1 MPRSQKACSTREN
14 PGIKS
19 GSIVLIY
26 SVVALIISI
35 FLMWYAIA
43 NAVTNPVL
51 RPLVVRTPNRM
62 AMINIAR
69 LATTVLGVAGV
80 WYSRGWLAGILTYIA
95 TEVIRGSMLR
105 RYTAVA
111 IRELTTNLLEWQ
123 PGVGSKAAQ
132 QAATE
137 SVHTWIRGRD

>member
-1 MPRSQKACSTREN
+1 M
-14 PGIKS
+14 
-19 GSIVLIY
+19 LIY

-69 LATTVLGVAGV
+69 LATTVMGVAGV
-80 WYSRGWLAGILTYIA
+80 WYSRGWLAGILTYTA
-95 TEVIRGSMLR
+95 TEVIRSSLLR

-123 PGVGSKAAQ
+123 PGVGSEAAR
-132 QAATE
+132 QAAAE
-137 SVHTWIRGRD
+137 SVHAWIRGKG